1 MSNKDDKQ
9 ILIRTAA
16 VEDAP
21 QLLNIYAPYVRDT
34 AVTFE
39 YDVPLQEEFAE
50 RIRCTLRRYPY
61 LVAQINGEAVGYA
74 YAGAFQKRTAYNWA
88 AETSIYV
95 KQNKRGLGIGKALYR
110 QLEYYL
116 KLQNIVNLNA
126 CIASTQTKDEYLTN
140 ASILFHE
147 RLGFRLVGEFS
158 RCGYKFHRWYNMVW
172 MEKIIGEHLEI
183 MPEVKT
189 FAQITKM

>member
-1 MSNKDDKQ
+1 M
-9 ILIRTAA
+9 
-16 VEDAP
+16 
-21 QLLNIYAPYVRDT
+21 
-34 AVTFE
+34 
-39 YDVPLQEEFAE
+39 
-50 RIRCTLRRYPY
+50 
-61 LVAQINGEAVGYA
+61 VAQINGEAVGYA
-74 YAGAFQKRTAYNWA
+74 YAGAFQKRAAYNWA

-126 CIASTQTKDEYLTN
+126 CIASTQTEDEHLTN

>member
-95 KQNKRGLGIGKALYR
+95 KQNKRCLGIGKALYR

-126 CIASTQTKDEYLTN
+126 CIASTQTEDEHLTN